1 MRSLCPGQF
10 ACWVQEHL
18 KEIVGMRGGQGP
30 MPGGGSVPH
39 GPEAG
44 KLEQSIQNLHKYA
57 ACNALQ
63 ISLQQRAPTPAPFVS
78 MLSHCGAMSDAA

>member
-1 MRSLCPGQF
+1 
-10 ACWVQEHL
+10 
-18 KEIVGMRGGQGP
+18 MRGGQGP

-63 ISLQQRAPTPAPFVS
+63 ISLQQCASTPAPFVGR
-78 MLSHCGAMSDAA
+78 LSHCAAMSDASMTVCLSLLSSVSG